1 MPNKEVYIKNYKV
14 EKEYTNSLTF
24 DGVNDYVSIPHNAK
38 FNLTGSLTIEGW
50 VYINN
55 SSSFHMVATKT
66 TGNGGAINTFELRVD
81 ITTRFLTFIGVDT
94 AFKSITSTVAVPLNL
109 WSHIAVT
116 KTAGTVN
123 LYINGQ
129 NVGSG
134 SIGTTNTNTNPV
146 YLGARND
153 LTAPQLL
160 TGQLSEVRIWNTART
175 QQQISENKNKKLTGT
190 ESGLVGYYPLNEGT
204 GTTATDLASSPVNG
218 TLTNFP
224 ASPWSTSLIAPVH
237 KRTYKGITEYQFRSI
252 TSNLNN
258 GYGDVGFSLPK
269 KFDDF
274 GAGVTTGLDGYEA
287 DIIVYDQGQLTG
299 QTVFS
304 GEIVTIDREQ
314 SDGESVGILGLGPI
328 FRLEKTFLLSA
339 AGSHQVTYTTL
350 DLAEMIRQVL
360 ASYNSQQFLS
370 QITYTALSLPNT
382 GIVRTVS
389 FNNATCLDAIQ
400 TIFKMS
406 ATNSVWYLGVD
417 KVFYLATIASSPKHY
432 FFIGKDIIKN
442 SIKESKLEIINDLAF
457 WDGGSVA
464 REYKNQASIDTY
476 GLFSERKRDDRYTVT
491 ASMDSYGQR
500 VVATQNTPNLQVEI
514 TVLDSSAGGYDLEL
528 IKVGDT
534 CKILNVANTSGLSN
548 NMVITKKVDYLDY
561 AVLTIADVSSY
572 TSRELYNLKK
582 DQQLVSYDSGPATYT
597 IV

>member
-14 EKEYTNSLTF
+14 EKEYSSSLTF
-24 DGVNDYVSIPHNAK
+24 DGVNDYVNLPYNAK
-38 FNLTGSLTIEGW
+38 FYPAAMSLEAWINPSTLSSVASTIIGSWTSTETRYLLQLTS
-50 VYINN
+50 
-55 SSSFHMVATKT
+55 
-66 TGNGGAINTFELRVD
+66 TGTVQLALFNGGFYS
-81 ITTRFLTFIGVDT
+81 F
-94 AFKSITSTVAVPLNL
+94 ITSVVVPLNT
-109 WSHIAVT
+109 WTHIAISYSNT
-116 KTAGTVN
+116 TGR
-123 LYINGQ
+123 LIYINGMLVSSDTAIGVLI
-129 NVGSG
+129 NSG
-134 SIGTTNTNTNPV
+134 VSAPVIIGWRGDSAANTQF
-146 YLGARND
+146 R
-153 LTAPQLL
+153 
-160 TGQLSEVRIWNTART
+160 GQIQEVRIWNTART

-204 GTTATDLASSPVNG
+204 GTTATDLATSPANG

-224 ASPWSTSLIAPVH
+224 ASPWSTSIIAPLY

-339 AGSHQVTYTTL
+339 AGSHQVTYTSL

-406 ATNSVWYLGVD
+406 ATNSVWYLDVD